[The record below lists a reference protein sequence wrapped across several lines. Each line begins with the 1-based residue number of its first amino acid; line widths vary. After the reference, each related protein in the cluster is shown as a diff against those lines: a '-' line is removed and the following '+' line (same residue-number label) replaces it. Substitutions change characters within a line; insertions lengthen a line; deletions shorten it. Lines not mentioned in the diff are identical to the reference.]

1 MKKFNKKLYELLS
14 GDRSRMVFSYTTKSN
29 CTTFLQNRITHQYMF
44 GFSNMNQT
52 YIKDIL
58 FDEEAGSIVFIDHND
73 FSVKLL
79 YEEDSELVIFN
90 DCDRLNSNCYL
101 I

>member
-1 MKKFNKKLYELLS
+1 
-14 GDRSRMVFSYTTKSN
+14 
-29 CTTFLQNRITHQYMF
+29 
-44 GFSNMNQT
+44 MNQT